1 MVKKHNALFTR
12 ANTALSISGFHS
24 VCQAHKCSSDRG
36 SSAYNK
42 IVHHSSGSS
51 SGRQNCLTAEP
62 GWSIKPLPKFSKAP
76 DSGPVRAVPQE
87 ASIHEP
93 GRVCA
98 VCGGTVHRRGL
109 EALERAST
117 VMLSMPAGARW
128 LTKRRPLRSGLGL
141 AAFEVQSRKESAR
154 SSLYCAQCV

>member
-51 SGRQNCLTAEP
+51 SGRQNCLIAEP

-87 ASIHEP
+87 ASIREP

-98 VCGGTVHRRGL
+98 VCGGTVHRRCL
-109 EALERAST
+109 EALRASFDGRVKHT
-117 VMLSMPAGARW
+117 CRGSVADEAPA
-128 LTKRRPLRSGLGL
+128 
-141 AAFEVQSRKESAR
+141 
-154 SSLYCAQCV
+154 AQKWTRAGGV